1 MTISYLA
8 LGSNLG
14 DRLGTLQK
22 AVELL
27 DQDDDIQ
34 VIKKSKLYET
44 LPYGDVPQENYY
56 NAVIQISTS
65 YEPMQ
70 LLDKTQAIE
79 KTLGRKRLI
88 HWGPR
93 TLDIDILLMDN
104 NAIAT
109 ERLNI
114 PHKEMLK
121 RSFVLVP
128 LKDVYPDTALQG
140 ESFEALIEKTG
151 NQGEVWLSKESW

>member
-14 DRLGTLQK
+14 DRLETLQK

-27 DQDDDIQ
+27 DQENDIQ
-34 VIKKSKLYET
+34 VMKKSKLYET

-56 NAVIQISTS
+56 NAVIQISTTC
-65 YEPMQ
+65 EPLQ
-70 LLDKTQAIE
+70 LLEKTQAIE
-79 KTLGRKRLI
+79 KALGRERLI

-93 TLDIDILLMDN
+93 TLDIDILLMG
-104 NAIAT
+104 AEQVAT
-109 ERLNI
+109 ERLTI

-128 LKDVYPDTALQG
+128 LKDIYPEVTFQG
-140 ESFEALIEKTG
+140 KSFDELIASTG
-151 NQGEVWLSKESW
+151 NQAEVWLSKESW

>member
-14 DRLGTLQK
+14 DRLETLQK
-22 AVELL
+22 AVKLL
-27 DQDDDIQ
+27 DQEPEIQ

-56 NAVIQISTS
+56 NAVIQINTT
-65 YEPMQ
+65 YDPLQ
-70 LLDKTQAIE
+70 LLNKTQAIE
-79 KTLGRKRLI
+79 KKLGRERLI

-93 TLDIDILLMDN
+93 TLDIDILLMN
-104 NAIAT
+104 GEKIAT
-109 ERLNI
+109 DRLTI

-128 LKDVYPDTALQG
+128 LKDVYSEETYQG
-140 ESFEALIEKTG
+140 KSFDQLIATTG
-151 NQGEVWLSKESW
+151 NQAEVWLSKESW

>member
-14 DRLGTLQK
+14 ERLETLQK

-27 DQDDDIQ
+27 EQDKKIQ
-34 VIKKSKLYET
+34 VLEKSKLYET

-56 NAVIQISTS
+56 NAVIKINTT
-65 YEPMQ
+65 YEPIQ
-70 LLDKTQAIE
+70 LLDKTQEIE
-79 KTLGRKRLI
+79 KVLGRERLI

-93 TLDIDILLMDN
+93 TLDIDILLMGDRT
-104 NAIAT
+104 IAT
-109 ERLNI
+109 DRLSI

-121 RSFVLVP
+121 RSFVLIP
-128 LKDVYPDTALQG
+128 LKDVYSDSIFKGKSLDEWIT
-140 ESFEALIEKTG
+140 STG
-151 NQGEVWLSKESW
+151 NQAEVWLNRESW